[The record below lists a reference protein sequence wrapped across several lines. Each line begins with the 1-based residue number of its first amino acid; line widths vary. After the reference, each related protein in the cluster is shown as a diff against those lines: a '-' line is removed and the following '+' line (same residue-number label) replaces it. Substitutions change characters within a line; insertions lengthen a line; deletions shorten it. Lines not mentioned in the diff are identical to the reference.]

1 MRPPGINPPRPPD
14 ASGRLVETQELKR
27 SPTKIG
33 RGSRLL
39 PWSIV
44 IAAIAMSA
52 CAGVPGST
60 AEKLAQLDG
69 EPCPDSELTCI
80 TLELPLDDS
89 DPRQGTV
96 DVKFGVLPAS
106 GTPAGVLVTV
116 VGGPGSSGVYDSEW
130 RIGSLDPAIRER
142 FDIVYFDQRGVG
154 LLADP
159 SCPEA
164 DADYL
169 DGYAS
174 VPEESTRRWNH
185 LGDITDRFVES
196 CVREMG
202 SPEFLAHLGTDDAVR
217 DLEAFRQAMGYDKI
231 VIYAES
237 YGTLFA
243 QTYAAAYPD
252 AVERLILDGTIDA
265 TRNALESTV
274 DQINAFDDL
283 LEMIFEACDRDPT
296 CARDMGEPA
305 DKAYATLLRKLEAD
319 PASVRFPVEGDVFED
334 VPLTADDVGYLAF
347 SSIYSAQDRMMF
359 IRALASATSRDDLIP
374 MVRLWEM
381 TYGSGGSTMMTTAVN
396 CLDNAI
402 PGADAESELAAVTD
416 AWEETS
422 ELHRWFFESSLMCV
436 YWPDVDR
443 TQSPPDP
450 FRGVGI
456 PTLVIA
462 AEGDPATPY
471 SQGVSVFEEL
481 DEGYL
486 LSVNGGSHVMFGRGI
501 SCIDT
506 AVTDF
511 ILEGTEPRSN
521 CGAEVITPYVSLL
534 PDSLSGDEPEELL
547 LGLDNELY
555 YLPEL
560 VSWSWVGKRSVG
572 CSHGGRVVFTGT
584 DAGAFYVLDECALT
598 DYLVA
603 SGSGEW
609 DFDRGT
615 THLEVEIEGHECA
628 YDYTQ
633 YWDTR
638 TDTVDLDC

>member
-1 MRPPGINPPRPPD
+1 
-14 ASGRLVETQELKR
+14 
-27 SPTKIG
+27 
-33 RGSRLL
+33 
-39 PWSIV
+39 V
-44 IAAIAMSA
+44 IASIALSA
-52 CAGVPGST
+52 CAGVPETT
-60 AEKLAQLDG
+60 AEKLVQLDG

-80 TLELPLDDS
+80 TLELPLDDF

-96 DVKFGVLPAS
+96 DVTFGVLPAS
-106 GTPAGVLVTV
+106 GTPEGVLVTV
-116 VGGPGSSGVYDSEW
+116 VGGPGSSGVYDSGW
-130 RIGSLDPAIRER
+130 RLDSLDPAIRER

-154 LLADP
+154 LFDDP

-164 DADYL
+164 DFDYW
-169 DGYAS
+169 DGYAR
-174 VPEESTRRWNH
+174 VPEQSTRRWN
-185 LGDITDRFVES
+185 LLVDIADRFVES

-217 DLEAFRQAMGYDKI
+217 DLEAFRQAMGYDKV
-231 VIYAES
+231 VIYGES

-243 QTYAAAYPD
+243 QTYATAYPD

-265 TRNALESTV
+265 TRNGLESTV

-283 LEMIFEACDRDPT
+283 LEMIFEACDLDPT
-296 CARDMGEPA
+296 CARDMGGPA
-305 DKAYATLLRKLEAD
+305 DQAYATLLRSLEAD
-319 PASVRFPVEGDVFED
+319 PVSVRFPVEGNVFED
-334 VPLTADDVGYLAF
+334 VALTAEDVGYLAF
-347 SSIYSAQDRMMF
+347 NSVYFAQDRMML
-359 IRALASATSRDDLIP
+359 IRALAAATSRDDLIP
-374 MVRLWEM
+374 MVRLWEL
-381 TYGSGGSTMMTTAVN
+381 TYDSGGSTMMTTAVN
-396 CLDNAI
+396 CLDSAI
-402 PGADAESELAAVTD
+402 PGADAESELAAVAD
-416 AWEETS
+416 AWEETP
-422 ELHRWFFESSLMCV
+422 ELHRWFYEFSLMCV

-443 TQSPPDP
+443 TLSPREP
-450 FRGVGI
+450 FRGAGI

-471 SQGVSVFEEL
+471 SQGAAVFEEL

-486 LSVNGGSHVMFGRGI
+486 LSVSGGSHVMFGRGI

-506 AVTDF
+506 AVTEF
-511 ILEGTEPRSN
+511 ILEGNEPPSSN
-521 CGAEVITPYVSLL
+521 CGAEVISPYVSLL
-534 PDSLSGDEPEELL
+534 PDSPFGDEPEELL

-609 DFDRGT
+609 DFDKGT
-615 THLEVEIEGHECA
+615 THLEVEIERHECA
-628 YDYTQ
+628 YEYTQ
-633 YWDTR
+633 YWDTQ